1 MEQPPRQSQATRRS
15 ATGVPR
21 RLVWLVLALFPLAV
35 GLAWWVSGQ
44 LWPAWFAIPLAVLA
58 LSLAWWESGQRLLD
72 RRPFGYSPL
81 RSVVPSPL
89 APQLT
94 EPVGDRAH
102 VGALMAEVA
111 GQELI
116 WVQPDALRPD
126 YELRKDNG
134 VIATLRGDLGEAAGC
149 QWTFEDRREGWPR
162 RVIVRPKAAGD
173 DLAIF
178 RLHGLEEGRIDLP
191 GGRHL
196 RFRHVAKWRWEWQE
210 GDGTMLVEF
219 TIRPGF
225 DMTEGLVRV
234 AQHAVTVAELPL
246 LVVLTEYLFTL
257 FDIDR
262 RIGERP
268 GVEST

>member
-1 MEQPPRQSQATRRS
+1 
-15 ATGVPR
+15 
-21 RLVWLVLALFPLAV
+21 LVWLVLALFPLAV
-35 GLAWWVSGQ
+35 GIAWWVSGQ

-58 LSLAWWESGQRLLD
+58 LSLAWWESGQRLD
-72 RRPFGYSPL
+72 R
-81 RSVVPSPL
+81 
-89 APQLT
+89 T

-134 VIATLRGDLGEAAGC
+134 VIATLRGDLGEAAGY

-162 RVIVRPKAAGD
+162 DVIVRPKAAGD

-210 GDGTMLVEF
+210 GDGTVLVEF

-262 RIGERP
+262 RIGELP
-268 GVEST
+268 GVQST